1 MGLLE
6 EHGVS
11 SRAIVQLQNAAAGAY
26 VTSLGLDYDEKQSA
40 ILDDIIANFGA
51 ATADLKRLIERSA
64 FAGILDTAFVAQ
76 LARDFALHHAG
87 GDALRWSPVTV
98 ELFLAAMAFLIYTP
112 LAYMT
117 DRWVFNRNVA
127 RAKQQPK
134 R

>member
-76 LARDFALHHAG
+76 MVTVYANDM
-87 GDALRWSPVTV
+87 ALRS
-98 ELFLAAMAFLIYTP
+98 AAKVCGEP
-112 LAYMT
+112 P
-117 DRWVFNRNVA
+117 
-127 RAKQQPK
+127 AKAKPESAAA
-134 R
+134 